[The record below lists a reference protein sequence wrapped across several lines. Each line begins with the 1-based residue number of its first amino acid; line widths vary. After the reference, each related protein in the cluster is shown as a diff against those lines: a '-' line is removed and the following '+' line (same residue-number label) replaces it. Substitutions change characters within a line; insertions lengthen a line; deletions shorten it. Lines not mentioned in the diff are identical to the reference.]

1 MELDRE
7 KALALLCEYTE
18 SESLKKHA
26 LSVEAAMV
34 WYARAWGEDEVL
46 WGITGLLHD
55 FDYEK
60 FPTYS
65 LEGPEP
71 TGHPFEGCRIL
82 RELGYPDIMIDAI
95 LGHAQY
101 PGVARESRLAKALF
115 ACDELCGL
123 VTASVL
129 VRPDKS
135 VHQLETKS
143 VRKKMKDKTF
153 ARGVNRDDI
162 EQGAG
167 EIGVEL
173 DTHIENVIT
182 GMRDAAQVLGLQGI
196 A

>member
-101 PGVARESRLAKALF
+101 PGVA
-115 ACDELCGL
+115 
-123 VTASVL
+123 
-129 VRPDKS
+129 
-135 VHQLETKS
+135 
-143 VRKKMKDKTF
+143 
-153 ARGVNRDDI
+153 
-162 EQGAG
+162 
-167 EIGVEL
+167 
-173 DTHIENVIT
+173 
-182 GMRDAAQVLGLQGI
+182 
-196 A
+196 